1 VLWFSDLSFFFM
13 GTLVYNPVAMKLALG
28 PLLAAAVFAA
38 APAQALVGFQ
48 NAGSY
53 SFSGAGNGTFNFTPP
68 KTFPGF
74 KPTSPPIPANHL
86 SPQLFGYRYYIKN
99 TNLTGSLTVL
109 SAAPTYYST
118 TTQLSLKFDN
128 IVPPPPPAVEVEF
141 TISGNTFSGTTLGGL
156 NNPTT
161 HNINTMVAEAYSSI
175 VALPTTPP
183 YTFPNTVTTDYFK
196 TAWSITPDLPS
207 GVFSQLIGDVNGT
220 FGLEFAYNYVPGPLP
235 LLGSAAAFGW
245 SRRLRKRITK
255 SKISNV

>member
-1 VLWFSDLSFFFM
+1 M
-13 GTLVYNPVAMKLALG
+13 GTLVHNPVAMKLALG

-48 NAGSY
+48 DVGSY
-53 SFSGAGNGTFNFTPP
+53 SFSGAGNATFNFTPP

-86 SPQLFGYRYYIKN
+86 NPQLFGYRYYIKN
-99 TNLTGSLTVL
+99 TNLTGTLTVL
-109 SAAPTYYST
+109 SAAPTNYST
-118 TTQLSLKFDN
+118 TTQLTLKFDD
-128 IVPPPPPAVEVEF
+128 IVPPPSAEVEF
-141 TISGNTFSGTTLGGL
+141 SIPANTFSGTTLGSFAS
-156 NNPTT
+156 TT
-161 HNINTMVAEAYSSI
+161 HNINTMAMEAYSSI
-175 VALPTTPP
+175 VALPTFPP
-183 YTFPNTVTTDYFK
+183 YTYPNSVTTDYFK
-196 TAWSITPDLPS
+196 TAWSLTPDLPS
-207 GVFSQLIGDVNGT
+207 GVFSALAGNVNGT